1 MISSF
6 SDEHGFKK
14 PNDERALKLMDHAAR
29 DVMTE
34 YKDILLA
41 YGESDEFR
49 YKLRNMMFEVPLKSN
64 YQLPTQ
70 KINIS
75 IQSPSRQNSDN
86 INIVIYFLLCFPL
99 ENLFPRYT
107 LEIPTII

>member
-41 YGESDEFR
+41 FGESDEFR

-86 INIVIYFLLCFPL
+86 INIVIHFLLCFPL